1 MSILLERLTK
11 RFGNL
16 PVVENINLEIA
27 EGEMFVL
34 LGASG
39 SGKSTVLRMIAGLT
53 DPDAGRILL
62 HGRDVTS
69 LPPQQRGTGFV
80 FQNYSIFRHMSV
92 ADNIEFGLKIR
103 KVPAAE
109 RVRRREELL
118 DMVGLAGLGGRYA
131 DQLSG
136 GQRQRVAL
144 ARALAYEPKVLLLD
158 EPFGA
163 LDVKI
168 RAQLRR
174 NLKDIQDRL
183 GITTVLVTHDQEEAF
198 ELADRIGVIDRGLL
212 LEVGDPESLYHAP
225 RTLFTATF
233 LGAGVVLAGR
243 VQDGRAVFGSL
254 ALPIPAESAHEEGS
268 RVRVLFR
275 PEQVILGTAPPT
287 DGSPILGPGAVIDQ
301 TFSGSTRRLRLRL
314 PRLSGARQVAPPAP
328 FGEEG
333 LLVDATAPA
342 DTPMTQPDWWVSLR
356 GWHILAPMPQRLL
369 VCDPGEGPTVK
380 LEAASR
386 LAERLWATVTVLGV
400 CREPEGM
407 AELRETLAARAEAAG
422 LGKAEIRVRYGAEA
436 DEILAEQSESVYDYV
451 IMGIGGNK
459 PDAERPGNVVTH
471 VLERAK
477 TPVWVVKGQAVPL
490 ENILLCTAG
499 GEPGKSDV
507 RVGGRLARNLESAV
521 TLLYVAR
528 PAGDAGPVAQSH
540 LERAAATLRSLD
552 VPVSI
557 KIAAAPTPAQGILAQ
572 AQSGYGLIIVG
583 RHSPSRGFFGLD
595 DVTRQVLT
603 RADQPV
609 LIVPAEEA

>member
-11 RFGNL
+11 RFGDL

-27 EGEMFVL
+27 QGEMFVL

-53 DPDAGRILL
+53 EPDAGRILL

-103 KVPAAE
+103 KVPTAE
-109 RVRRREELL
+109 RARRRDELL
-118 DMVGLAGLGGRYA
+118 DMVGLAGLGNRYA

-174 NLKDIQDRL
+174 NLKDIQNRL

-243 VQDGRAVFGSL
+243 VQDGQATFGSL
-254 ALPIPAESAHEEGS
+254 ALPIPDDVAHDEGS

-275 PEQVILGTAPPT
+275 PEQVVLGAVPPT
-287 DGSPILGPGAVIDQ
+287 DGSPILGTGAIIDQ
-301 TFSGSTRRLRLRL
+301 TFSGSTRRVRLRL
-314 PRLSGARQVAPPAP
+314 PRLTGARQVAPHTP

-333 LLVDATAPA
+333 LLVDATIPA
-342 DTPMTQPDWWVSLR
+342 DMPMTQPDWWVSLR

-369 VCDPGEGPTVK
+369 VCDAGVGPTAK
-380 LEAASR
+380 LEAARR

-400 CREPEGM
+400 CRESEDM
-407 AELRETLAARAEAAG
+407 ASIRETLTARAEAAG
-422 LGKAEIRVRYGAEA
+422 LNKAEIRVRYGAEA

-459 PDAERPGNVVTH
+459 PDAERPGGVVTT
-471 VLERAK
+471 VLQRAK
-477 TPVWVVKGQAVPL
+477 TPVLVVKGEDVL
-490 ENILLCTAG
+490 LDHILLCTAG

-507 RVGGRLARNLESAV
+507 RVGGRLARNIGASV

-528 PAGDAGPVAQSH
+528 PTGDAGPVTQSH

-552 VPVSI
+552 VPVGI
-557 KIAAAPTPAQGILAQ
+557 NIATAPTPAQGILSQ
-572 AQSGYGLIIVG
+572 AQSGYGLIVVG
-583 RHSPSRGFFGLD
+583 RHAPARGLFGLD

-609 LIVPAEEA
+609 LVVPAEET

>member
-11 RFGNL
+11 RFGDL
-16 PVVENINLEIA
+16 PVVENVCLEIA

-53 DPDAGRILL
+53 QPDAGRILL

-109 RVRRREELL
+109 RARRREELL

-174 NLKDIQDRL
+174 NLKDIQERL
-183 GITTVLVTHDQEEAF
+183 RLTTVLVTHDQEEAF

-212 LEVGDPESLYHAP
+212 LEVGDPESLYHKP

-243 VQDGRAVFGSL
+243 VQDEQAAFGSL
-254 ALPIPAESAHEEGS
+254 ALPIPHSVAHEEGS

-275 PEQVILGTAPPT
+275 PEQVAISSAPPT
-287 DGSPILGPGAVIDQ
+287 DGSPILGTGAIIDQ

-314 PRLSGARQVAPPAP
+314 PRLTGARQVAPATP

-333 LLVDATAPA
+333 LLVDASVPA
-342 DTPMTQPDWWVSLR
+342 DMPLTQPDWWVSLR
-356 GWHILAPMPQRLL
+356 GWHILEPMPQRLL
-369 VCDPGEGPTVK
+369 VCDPGDGPTAK
-380 LEAASR
+380 LTIAR
-386 LAERLWATVTVLGV
+386 DLARQLWANVVVLGV
-400 CREPEGM
+400 CREPEG
-407 AELRETLAARAEAAG
+407 AAALRETLAARAQAAG
-422 LGKAEIRVRYGAEA
+422 LDKAEIRVRHGQEI
-436 DEILAEQSESVYDYV
+436 DEILAEQGESLYDYM
-451 IMGIGGNK
+451 IMGIGGSK
-459 PDAERPGNVVTH
+459 PDTERPGNVVAA
-471 VLERAK
+471 VLQRAK
-477 TPVWVVKGQAVPL
+477 TPVLVTKGREAAL
-490 ENILLCTAG
+490 DNILVCTAG

-507 RVGGRLARNLESAV
+507 RVGGRLARNLGTSV

-528 PAGDAGPVAQSH
+528 TGEDASPVAQSH
-540 LERAAATLRSLD
+540 LDRAAATLRSLD
-552 VPVSI
+552 VPVST
-557 KIAAAPTPAQGILAQ
+557 KVAAAPTPAQGILSQ
-572 AQSGYGLIIVG
+572 AQSGYGLIVVG
-583 RHSPSRGFFGLD
+583 RHARSRGFFALD
-595 DVTRQVLT
+595 DVTRQILT

-609 LIVPAEEA
+609 LVVPAEEA